1 MVIVYDFIL
10 QIEQKRSI
18 LGNIPL
24 YVLMSLCLCRRS
36 FTGRLVIIMASHM
49 YKYFPKNELKKILT
63 SYHVC
68 TGLQVQLINESGNCL
83 LSIGE
88 MSEFCVEFSKCRPAQ
103 DSCQLQ
109 HANASIKALDVGE
122 TYLFSCHG
130 GLYHIVFPIMTNG
143 TMFGS
148 VLAGPFLMDEPDAS
162 MIMELDKKYTI
173 KKESLLKLAETSF
186 YIKIITPAEAQQF
199 SVLLYYLV
207 NNINTSSR
215 ETLLLNQGK
224 LSQQSRINEAIQ
236 MYKSSGA
243 REFNNYPLDKENLL
257 ITKVTTGDTAEAK
270 AILNDLL
277 GYLLLFEKHDL
288 AHMKVRIVELC
299 ALLSRAAIERG
310 ADINL
315 ILEMEN
321 KLITSIMES
330 KDIYD
335 ICYTFQENIDIFTD
349 SLFFASDKSSRIIRQ
364 VAEYISVHY
373 PEPLTLEEVAN
384 QVHLNA
390 SYLSTLF
397 KKITD
402 LSFREYL
409 NKVRIEEAQ
418 RLLLNTD
425 YSIIEISTACGF
437 NDQSYFSKVF
447 KRYTGIT
454 PKRFR

>member
-1 MVIVYDFIL
+1 MKVYDLTL
-10 QIEQKRSI
+10 QIEQKRPI
-18 LGNIPL
+18 LENVPL
-24 YVLMSLCLCRRS
+24 YILYAAGL
-36 FTGRLVIIMASHM
+36 FAGRLVIVMASHI
-49 YKYFPKNELKKILT
+49 YEYFPKNELKKILT
-63 SYHVC
+63 AYHVC
-68 TGLQVQLINESGNCL
+68 TGLQVQLINEDGSCL
-83 LSIGE
+83 FSIGE
-88 MSEFCVEFSKCRPAQ
+88 MAEFCAEFAKCRPAQ

-109 HANASIKALDVGE
+109 HANASIKALEVGE

-162 MIMELDKKYTI
+162 MIMELDKKYTVN
-173 KKESLLKLAETSF
+173 KESLLKLAETSF

-207 NNINTSSR
+207 SNINTSSR
-215 ETLLLNQGK
+215 ETLLLKQGK
-224 LSQQSRINEAIQ
+224 LAQQSRINEAIQ
-236 MYKSSGA
+236 MYKSSGT
-243 REFNNYPLDKENLL
+243 REFDSYPLEKENLL
-257 ITKVTTGDTAEAK
+257 ITKIKMGDAKEAK

-277 GYLLLFEKHDL
+277 AFLLLFEKHDIS
-288 AHMKVRIVELC
+288 HMKVRIVELC

-310 ADINL
+310 ADTNL

-321 KLITSIMES
+321 KLVSSIIES
-330 KDIYD
+330 KDIDD
-335 ICYTFQENIDIFTD
+335 ICFTFQENMDIYTD
-349 SLFFASDKSSRIIRQ
+349 SLFFVSEKSSRVIRQ
-364 VAEYISVHY
+364 VAEYISAHY
-373 PEPLTLEEVAN
+373 AEPLTLEEVAGHI
-384 QVHLNA
+384 HLNP
-390 SYLSTLF
+390 SYLSTIF
-397 KKITD
+397 KKITN

-447 KRYTGIT
+447 KRYTGMT